1 MFRRDVLVK
10 RQDTVTPGLIWLI
23 QVWSS
28 GSHAAMEN
36 VQIADDHRG
45 FVLATSGIRFVPWG
59 FNYDRDEN
67 GRLLE
72 DYWEHEWP
80 KIVADFREMKG
91 LGANIVRVH
100 LQLGKFMKGLDQPD
114 AHALDRLANLVTLA
128 EQTGLYV
135 DLTGLGC
142 YRKRDV
148 PAWYDTLAEPERWAV
163 QARFWEA
170 IASRCA
176 SSSAVFCYDLMNE
189 PVVPGGR
196 RQPGEWLGPPLGEF
210 HYVQVITLDRKERP
224 RPAIARTWVE
234 ALVKAI
240 RRMDAGHLI
249 TVGLVDWSL
258 DRPGSN
264 CSANFSS
271 AGVPHHLPIARA
283 RLSPPMIQNISKPRN
298 ASIESRRSGREAT
311 TDVEGGLCGS
321 VMEAPN
327 FLGFAGVSVSRGR
340 ALILT
345 QRAPVQKVGT
355 MFSASSHATGA

>member
-148 PAWYDTLAEPERWAV
+148 PALVRYPRRAGALGRAGPVLGGDRVTMRQQLRRLLLRLDER
-163 QARFWEA
+163 ARRA
-170 IASRCA
+170 GRTAPAGRVA
-176 SSSAVFCYDLMNE
+176 GAA
-189 PVVPGGR
+189 PGR
-196 RQPGEWLGPPLGEF
+196 
-210 HYVQVITLDRKERP
+210 I
-224 RPAIARTWVE
+224 
-234 ALVKAI
+234 
-240 RRMDAGHLI
+240 
-249 TVGLVDWSL
+249 SL
-258 DRPGSN
+258 RPG
-264 CSANFSS
+264 
-271 AGVPHHLPIARA
+271 HHARSEGA
-283 RLSPPMIQNISKPRN
+283 
-298 ASIESRRSGREAT
+298 ASTSHCTHLGRGACESDPACGRGPS
-311 TDVEGGLCGS
+311 DH
-321 VMEAPN
+321 
-327 FLGFAGVSVSRGR
+327 GR
-340 ALILT
+340 
-345 QRAPVQKVGT
+345 PG
-355 MFSASSHATGA
+355 

>member
-1 MFRRDVLVK
+1 MFRQDVLVK
-10 RQDTVTPGLIWLI
+10 RQNTVTPGLIWLI

-100 LQLGKFMKGLDQPD
+100 LQLGKFMKGPDQPL

-163 QARFWEA
+163 QARFWKA

-176 SSSAVFCYDLMNE
+176 SSSAVFYYDLMNE

-196 RQPGEWLGPPLGEF
+196 ASRESGWG
-210 HYVQVITLDRKERP
+210 RP
-224 RPAIARTWVE
+224 W
-234 ALVKAI
+234 
-240 RRMDAGHLI
+240 
-249 TVGLVDWSL
+249 
-258 DRPGSN
+258 
-264 CSANFSS
+264 ANFTTSRSS
-271 AGVPHHLPIARA
+271 R
-283 RLSPPMIQNISKPRN
+283 
-298 ASIESRRSGREAT
+298 SIRRSGLDQPLHA
-311 TDVEGGLCGS
+311 LGS
-321 VMEAPN
+321 RR
-327 FLGFAGVSVSRGR
+327 L
-340 ALILT
+340 
-345 QRAPVQKVGT
+345 
-355 MFSASSHATGA
+355 